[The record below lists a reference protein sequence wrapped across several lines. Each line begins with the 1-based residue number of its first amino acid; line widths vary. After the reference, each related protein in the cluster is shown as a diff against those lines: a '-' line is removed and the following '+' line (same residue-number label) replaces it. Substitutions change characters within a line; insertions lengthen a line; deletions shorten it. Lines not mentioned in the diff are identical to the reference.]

1 MITVSGN
8 TTKTRRFQQQLPP
21 AYLGQNLD
29 FNYSLSLYAPGSNV
43 IFGLKSSDG
52 TVRSQYTLK
61 SGLVFDYQDRFI
73 TTYQSG
79 ENKFDYGL
87 KKELIFNLGVEDY
100 YSYQK
105 FNDRLISSEDL
116 YSGYTGKPFDRF
128 FIQNLGSENV
138 NFDLSI
144 NGFSPPTEYSN
155 LIGIGSN
162 LFSGNLTQ
170 LGLDSYPLQSVPYGL
185 LGVSLAASDG
195 SVKSFQAS
203 GSGGVHYI
211 ISGNNIFSNQSINVE
226 FDTLFGRISKTII
239 ATTGS
244 STVGGESDSGVYL
257 SLYGPSNLVQ
267 TKSSLEFEIDYYS
280 NYDNQMILELETA
293 TSFATSN
300 LSGTGAGIL
309 NYSGNVRGS
318 GLIYSAPNIT
328 GTADLS
334 TVGNS
339 IFNTQYSLEDTT
351 INISAA
357 AASRTT
363 GVFFTGENTFT
374 VTGVSIKGIYTGPY
388 PPYIGY
394 SFSGLGDAL
403 VTYNYT
409 EFDQGVHSFESVDF
423 PGYLNSGYSP
433 YFYIDSSTSSPFV
446 NGGVQVSAYNEAL
459 FPTGVGTGPV
469 TILRT
474 GEGIVTREVPIA
486 SFFGEGTGRTYTSR
500 IEIYGSGTGDV
511 SFVGNAYD
519 WTTAGVTVPFTPDP
533 IEWEGANCDL
543 TSTTARGR
551 ISNGITGF
559 YGTGAPL
566 EQYQTW
572 GFPTGPSNIVIAPMV
587 LECYE
592 NLAVTNIAGGYSAT
606 SGGVV
611 NPVTFG
617 FTGRTIGYINF
628 PGVTMQGPVFPS
640 PDDTGVYPYV
650 GNGIIATN
658 GNSYYG
664 RGCIFSSGSTDN
676 GSETFGLYVLKGTDT
691 PFEVEYS
698 IQSGGYFGTYA
709 GTCDRAFIPLPVIYP
724 ATREVIGTE
733 ETILYNSVSLEFP
746 DPTINR
752 TSSGLFYGYGY
763 VPSGDIDSKFNL
775 YYSEEDGVYSLS
787 YKQQNWY
794 TPTKFIRPDPYIY
807 EAGFKKGYVKVDYTS
822 ADTDSSDEVT
832 LRVKVGGKTG
842 EVNIL
847 TNQFTT

>member
-8 TTKTRRFQQQLPP
+8 TSKTRRFQQQFPP
-21 AYLGQNLD
+21 AYLGENLD
-29 FNYSLSLYAPGSNV
+29 FNYSLSLYSPGKNL

-79 ENKFDYGL
+79 ENRFDYGL
-87 KKELIFNLGVEDY
+87 KKELIFNLGEEDY

-105 FNDRLISSEDL
+105 FNGRLISSEDL

-144 NGFSPPTEYSN
+144 NGFAPPTEYSN
-155 LIGIGSN
+155 LIGIGEN

-170 LGLDSYPLQSVPYGL
+170 SGLSSYPSQSVPYGL
-185 LGVSLAASDG
+185 LGVSIAASDG
-195 SVKSFQAS
+195 SVKSFQTS

-211 ISGNNIFSNQSINVE
+211 ISGNNIFSNQSVNVE
-226 FDTLFGRISKTII
+226 FDTLFGRISKTLI
-239 ATTGS
+239 ATTGT
-244 STVGGESDSGVYL
+244 STIGGESDSGVYL

-267 TKSSLEFEIDYYS
+267 TNSSLEFEIDYYS
-280 NYDNQMILELETA
+280 NYDSQMILELETA
-293 TSFATSN
+293 SSFATSN

-318 GLIYSAPNIT
+318 GSIYSVPNIT
-328 GTADLS
+328 GVANLGG
-334 TVGNS
+334 GNA
-339 IFNTQYSLEDTT
+339 IFNTQYSLVDTT

-363 GVFFTGENTFT
+363 GVFFTGVNSFT
-374 VTGVSIKGIYTGPY
+374 ITGVNIIGLYDGPY
-388 PPYIGY
+388 PGY
-394 SFSGLGDAL
+394 ANYYFSGLADVIATHEYLESDEGI
-403 VTYNYT
+403 YNFNETCY
-409 EFDQGVHSFESVDF
+409 
-423 PGYLNSGYSP
+423 GYLNSGYSP
-433 YFYIDSSTSSPFV
+433 YFYIDKSINFT
-446 NGGVQVSAYNEAL
+446 NGGVQVSAYNAAL
-459 FPTGVGTGPV
+459 LPTGIGAGKV
-469 TILRT
+469 IALKT
-474 GEGIVTREVPIA
+474 GEGIVTREA
-486 SFFGEGTGRTYTSR
+486 SIPWFFGEGTGRTYTSR
-500 IEIYGSGTGDV
+500 VEIYGSGTGDV

-519 WTTAGVTVPFTPDP
+519 WSSAAVTLPFTPDP

-543 TSTTARGR
+543 TSTTAKGW

-566 EQYQTW
+566 AEYQTW
-572 GFPTGPSNIVIAPMV
+572 GFPTGPSNIVIAPMM
-587 LECYE
+587 LEYYE
-592 NLAVTNIAGGYSAT
+592 NLAVDIVGGYSS
-606 SGGVV
+606 SGGAV
-611 NPVTFG
+611 NPITFG
-617 FTGRTIGYINF
+617 FTGRVVGYINF

-640 PDDTGVYPYV
+640 PDDTGIYPYV

-658 GNSYYG
+658 WNSYYG
-664 RGCIFSSGSTDN
+664 RGCIFSSGSSDN

-698 IQSGGYFGTYA
+698 IESGGYFGTYA
-709 GTCDRAFIPLPVIYP
+709 GTCDRAFIPLPIISP
-724 ATREVIGTE
+724 AIRQVVGTE
-733 ETILYNSVSLEFP
+733 ETITYNTVSLEFP
-746 DPTINR
+746 DPAINR

-763 VPSGDIDSKFNL
+763 VPSGDISSKFNL
-775 YYSEEDGVYSLS
+775 YYSENDEDYGIS
-787 YKQQNWY
+787 YKTEGWFS
-794 TPTKFIRPDPYIY
+794 PTKFIRPTAYNY
-807 EAGFKKGYVKVDYTS
+807 LAGFKKGYVKVDYTS

-832 LRVKVGGKTG
+832 LSVKAGGKTG

>member
-116 YSGYTGKPFDRF
+116 YSDYISKPFDRF

-170 LGLDSYPLQSVPYGL
+170 LGLNSYPLQSVPYGL

-195 SVKSFQAS
+195 SVKSFQTS

-244 STVGGESDSGVYL
+244 STIGGESDSGVYL

-280 NYDNQMILELETA
+280 NYDNQMVLELESN
-293 TSFATSN
+293 TSFAISN

-309 NYSGNVRGS
+309 NYSGNVRKS

-363 GVFFTGENTFT
+363 GVFFTGVNSFT
-374 VTGVSIKGIYTGPY
+374 ITGVNIIGTYDGPY
-388 PPYIGY
+388 PPYIDY
-394 SFSGLGDAL
+394 LFSGLGDA
-403 VTYNYT
+403 VVSHDYI
-409 EFDQGVHSFESVDF
+409 ESDEGVYYFNEMWNGF
-423 PGYLNSGYSP
+423 LNSGYSP
-433 YFYIDSSTSSPFV
+433 YFYVEPPGATSPFAA
-446 NGGVQVSAYNEAL
+446 GGIQVSAYNTTL
-459 FPTGVGTGPV
+459 FPTGVGQGMV
-469 TILRT
+469 TALKT
-474 GEGIVTREVPIA
+474 GEGIVTRGVPIT

-519 WTTAGVTVPFTPDP
+519 WGAPVPIVPYLPVSD
-533 IEWEGANCDL
+533 IWGNGAECTLD
-543 TSTTARGR
+543 STTARGR

-566 EQYQTW
+566 NQYQTW
-572 GFPTGPSNIVIAPMV
+572 GFPTGPSNIVIAPML
-587 LECYE
+587 LEFYE
-592 NLAVTNIAGGYSAT
+592 NLAVTDVVGGYSS
-606 SGGVV
+606 SGTRI
-611 NPVTFG
+611 PMTFG

-724 ATREVIGTE
+724 ATREVVGTE
-733 ETILYNSVSLEFP
+733 ETIIYNSVSLEFP
-746 DPTINR
+746 DPAINR

-775 YYSEEDGVYSLS
+775 YYSEEEGIYNLS
-787 YKQQNWY
+787 YKQENWY
-794 TPTKFIRPDPYIY
+794 IPTKFIRTEPYIY

-847 TNQFTT
+847 TNQFAT